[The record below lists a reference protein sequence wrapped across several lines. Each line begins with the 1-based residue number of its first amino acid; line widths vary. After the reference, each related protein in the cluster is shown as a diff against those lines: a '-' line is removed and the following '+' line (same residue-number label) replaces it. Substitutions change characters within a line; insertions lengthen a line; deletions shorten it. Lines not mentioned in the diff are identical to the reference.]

1 MIDLRLTLCSVCNN
15 SYRWTLFTTNWFV
28 FERMTATSKVLLFA
42 SSQVYAEALFQGIQ
56 FYSGKIS
63 SFCKLLLLQDANNS
77 KKSSRISRCNDIYSK
92 DWRIDTS
99 RYSIFIAS
107 VEPFIHASIEM
118 KTREFFV
125 LSFFFLERVFRRGI
139 NVLSAKL
146 NRTGIED
153 SG

>member
-1 MIDLRLTLCSVCNN
+1 
-15 SYRWTLFTTNWFV
+15 
-28 FERMTATSKVLLFA
+28 
-42 SSQVYAEALFQGIQ
+42 
-56 FYSGKIS
+56 
-63 SFCKLLLLQDANNS
+63 
-77 KKSSRISRCNDIYSK
+77 
-92 DWRIDTS
+92 
-99 RYSIFIAS
+99 
-107 VEPFIHASIEM
+107 M